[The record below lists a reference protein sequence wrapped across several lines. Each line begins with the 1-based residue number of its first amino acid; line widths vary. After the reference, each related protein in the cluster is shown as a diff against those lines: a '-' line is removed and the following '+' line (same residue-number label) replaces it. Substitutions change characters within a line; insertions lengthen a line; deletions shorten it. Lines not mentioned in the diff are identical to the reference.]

1 MAVFKSKQVEYTD
14 PLQDAVNASNDAL
27 SIFLKAGE
35 DLDLANDSLKIVI
48 DGEKAA
54 IARAQERVTL
64 AECQIT
70 GNDTVKD
77 KIDSL
82 LSD

>member
-64 AECQIT
+64 EESNI
-70 GNDTVKD
+70 TVKYLVMA

>member
-54 IARAQERVTL
+54 IARAQERVTQ
-64 AECQIT
+64 AESQIT
-70 GNDTVKD
+70 GNDKVKA